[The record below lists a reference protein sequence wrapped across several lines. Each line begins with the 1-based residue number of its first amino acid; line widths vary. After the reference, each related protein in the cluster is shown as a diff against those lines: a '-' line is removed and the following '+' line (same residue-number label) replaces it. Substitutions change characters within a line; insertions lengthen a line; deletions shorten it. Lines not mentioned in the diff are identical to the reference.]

1 MTRRL
6 DRVEGRE
13 IVQEVYHIRTKPMP
27 HTQYVVLWLCIRAR
41 RPFYSLYTEAHV
53 KGLLNANLDAL
64 VLVLLERSSCS
75 GTYWK
80 LVVIVDYSSS

>member
-1 MTRRL
+1 
-6 DRVEGRE
+6 
-13 IVQEVYHIRTKPMP
+13 MP

-75 GTYWK
+75 STYWK
-80 LVVIVDYSSS
+80 LVVIFRVLIHVERRMLKSIGHRTSAEVRPDGGS